1 MTKRIFFTLLLCG
14 ASFTALADAVA
25 AVQQFHQALAAGERD
40 NALNYLDDSVMIY
53 ESGHKEKSKAEYAA
67 HHLDSDIAFSREV
80 ARKVTATSRITH
92 GDYETV
98 LQETESSG
106 SYKGK
111 AVHLVG
117 LETML
122 LKKTDQGW
130 KIQHIHWSSRKA
142 H

>member
-1 MTKRIFFTLLLCG
+1 MNKGVFALLLSC
-14 ASFTALADAVA
+14 ASVAVLADATATVE
-25 AVQQFHQALAAGERD
+25 QFHQALTAGERD
-40 NALNYLDDSVMIY
+40 KALKFLDDGVIIY

-80 ARKVTATSRITH
+80 ARKVTSTQRIAH
-92 GDYETV
+92 GDFETV
-98 LQETESSG
+98 LQENESSG

-122 LKKTDQGW
+122 LKKTDDGW

-142 H
+142 ID